1 MSVQAIAWVLEHSR
15 SKGTA
20 RCVLISI
27 ANHVGPDGS
36 GWVHVRRVISEANC
50 SRDSYYRAVSD
61 AEGSGELARIHRGG
75 GGPRLHD
82 AHRPNLFVFPALSDL
97 EVPDRSTPAT
107 VASDTGSGDA
117 ETVFGAWVVATGRDP
132 VRTKLTAQRRS
143 KIRARLSEGYS
154 VGDLVAA
161 VQGVSRSAFHMGD
174 NDRRQRFDDLTVVL
188 RDGGQVEK
196 FAGMVQVEV
205 VSHPAVRRVTG
216 CDRCVSGW
224 VEREDGSVS
233 RCRVCA
239 S

>member
-50 SRDSYYRAVSD
+50 SRDSYYRAVAD
-61 AEGSGELARIHRGG
+61 AEAAGEVVRVHRGG

-82 AHRPNLFVFPALSDL
+82 AHRPNLFVFPSLS
-97 EVPDRSTPAT
+97 EVDVPERPDPVPRVDDRSDD
-107 VASDTGSGDA
+107 VSV
-117 ETVFGAWVVATGRDP
+117 VFDAWVAATGRNP
-132 VRTKLTAQRRS
+132 TRTKLTAQRRS
-143 KIRARLSEGYS
+143 RVRARLSEGYS

-161 VQGVSRSAFHMGD
+161 VQGVARSPFHMGD
-174 NDRRQRFDDLTVVL
+174 NDRRQRFDDLTLVL

-196 FAGMVQVEV
+196 FGGLVEAPN
-205 VSHPAVRRVTG
+205 VSHPAVRRVVG
-216 CDRCVSGW
+216 CELCVSGW
-224 VEREDGSVS
+224 VEQADGSVI
-233 RCRVCA
+233 RCRTC
-239 S
+239 SR